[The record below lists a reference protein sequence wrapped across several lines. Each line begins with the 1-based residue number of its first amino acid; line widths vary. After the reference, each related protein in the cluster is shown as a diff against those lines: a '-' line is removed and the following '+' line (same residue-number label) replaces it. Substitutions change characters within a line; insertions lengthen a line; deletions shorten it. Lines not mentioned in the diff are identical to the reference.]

1 MNEKETLKALIGRN
15 KIDEAIVQL
24 QQITQGRD
32 ADLYNE
38 VILQSSNWKELKRQ
52 QRLGILD
59 AEEDR
64 VRTARVNNALLEIID
79 QLPATTSQATQPPIT
94 SSGATPVNQPI
105 EQPGSANRYLFI
117 SIGALVITLALFF
130 LLAYF
135 QDRLSNR
142 LGERAYYILLFPL
155 AFSAAAF
162 LFGVMRTYAA
172 YTHSESNRKLE
183 LGGPIVAAILVIVA
197 GFRLVPDSEP
207 FNFSVIIKSET
218 LKPEFGGATKGIVKL
233 HLANDIKTAEL
244 DKDGVAD
251 FKAIPSELQNR
262 EIQVELDFPNWQ
274 FAGNHSDYD
283 TLRLNGQSTY
293 LTIEPDGSWARVY
306 GVVRDNKQHFLAGV
320 TLTIDKLTTTTDSL
334 GRFEFIIPPAQ
345 QKREQ
350 TLRAGKAG
358 FEIWEKNVYPETQT
372 ETLILLNPI
381 E

>member
-15 KIDEAIVQL
+15 KIDEAIAQL
-24 QQITQGRD
+24 QQTVQGKD

-38 VILQSSNWKELKRQ
+38 VILQSSNWQDLKRQ

-59 AEEDR
+59 GEEER
-64 VRTARVNNALLEIID
+64 IRTARISNSLLEIID
-79 QLPATTSQATQPPIT
+79 QLEEIAGLSNPASAQSTGTTPIN
-94 SSGATPVNQPI
+94 PPI

-135 QDRLSNR
+135 QDYLSNQM
-142 LGERAYYILLFPL
+142 GERAYYILLFPL

-172 YTHSESNRKLE
+172 YTHTESNRKLE

-197 GFRLVPDSEP
+197 GFQLVPDSEP
-207 FNFSVIIKSET
+207 FNFSIFVNSKT
-218 LKPEFGGATKGIVKL
+218 QKPDFEGATTGIVKL
-233 HLANDIKTAEL
+233 HLLNDVKPVEL
-244 DKDGVAD
+244 NKDGVAD

-262 EIQVELDFPNWQ
+262 EVLVELDFPNWQ
-274 FAGNHSDYD
+274 FASNHSNYD
-283 TLRLNGQSTY
+283 TLRLNGQRAD
-293 LTIEPDGSWARVY
+293 LTIEPDGSWSRVF
-306 GVVRDNKQHFLAGV
+306 GVVRDNRQHFLEGV

-334 GRFEFIIPPAQ
+334 GRFEFNIPLAQ

-350 TLRAGKAG
+350 TLRAKKAG
-358 FEIWEKNVYPETQT
+358 FEIWEKNVYPESPT